1 MSYAKMR
8 NAIHEYAKVGA
19 HSGVEAA
26 DPHRLIQM
34 LMEGALDKIAAAK
47 GHMKRDQVAEKGASI
62 SWAISIIDGLRV
74 SLDTEAGGELVENLH
89 ALYQYMM
96 ERLLEANL
104 KNDPAL
110 LDEVTRLLSEIKA
123 GWDAIPVTARQLAK
137 AAV

>member
-34 LMEGALDKIAAAK
+34 LMEGALGKIAAAK
-47 GHMKRDQVAEKGASI
+47 GHMKRGQIAEKGASI

-123 GWDAIPVTARQLAK
+123 GWDAIPIAARQLAK

>member
-1 MSYAKMR
+1 MSYANMR

-34 LMEGALDKIAAAK
+34 LMEGALDKVAAAR
-47 GHMKRDQVAEKGASI
+47 GHMGRNQIAEKGVSI

-74 SLDTEAGGELVENLH
+74 SLDMQTGGELVENLH
-89 ALYQYMM
+89 ALYLYMM
-96 ERLLEANL
+96 ERLLEANV

-110 LDEVTRLLSEIKA
+110 LDEVAALINEIKGA
-123 GWDAIPVTARQLAK
+123 WDTIPLEARKLAK